1 MRSLISTLLKTHS
14 NLTFN
19 INEFISIGKKYL
31 TIFSRS
37 VIAND
42 FDKFVQKSVMTALHN

>member
-1 MRSLISTLLKTHS
+1 MTFS
-14 NLTFN
+14 NIDLNDALSRLMNSFQLGRN
-19 INEFISIGKKYL
+19 IL

-37 VIAND
+37 VKSND